1 MWAHQLGRHGHEM
14 GAVLPTDVAP
24 AHQANERFVHQ
35 GSCLKHMA
43 RTLTP
48 EIPSREVAK
57 LCLDERYEPV
67 QSGLV
72 PFPPGNEKLGDLGLR
87 GGRRGRG

>member
-1 MWAHQLGRHGHEM
+1 
-14 GAVLPTDVAP
+14 
-24 AHQANERFVHQ
+24 
-35 GSCLKHMA
+35 MA

-48 EIPSREVAK
+48 EISSRKVAK
-57 LCLDERYEPV
+57 LCLHERYESV